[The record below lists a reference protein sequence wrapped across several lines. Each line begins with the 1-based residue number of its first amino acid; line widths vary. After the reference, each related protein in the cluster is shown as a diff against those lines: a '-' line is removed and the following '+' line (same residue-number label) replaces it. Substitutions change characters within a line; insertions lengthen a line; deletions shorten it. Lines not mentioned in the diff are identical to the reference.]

1 MANKR
6 TFGWVQ
12 NPGDLS
18 KLKKVVS
25 SLLFD
30 SKDNKWLRNERLP
43 LLLKYKLISS
53 SDYNDF
59 IKFLSSQSICIPYRI
74 LKGKGVKNGEKRSDA
89 ICTGIFQAIIDG
101 QYNKTYKDNKG
112 KSDTFKKPYV
122 DDWSADGYLRWA
134 ISCGLLEYDEK
145 SDSCYISKLGKAL
158 ALSTDGSKEEYDAL
172 SIALLSYPPVCRI
185 LSLLKEKDEQTKFE
199 LGSQLGFKGEL
210 GFTSIPQDIYLCE
223 YNEALTAKDKEDVRR
238 NREGDSDKY
247 ARGIA
252 SWCSQMNWVET
263 SRKKVTGS
271 YRKKQYSADLQ
282 AFSITRLGELALIKA
297 KGNSRHPKIPKN
309 VLFQMLASNKASG
322 ADYLRYLRASIIKIL
337 EPSPKSLEQLKEALK
352 GYQLDI
358 KEDAIE
364 DVIIDNIKGLVSI
377 GINITNNKGKYKLED
392 KIEKL
397 LLPPR
402 TSCIKD
408 KVNDIVDRVRAKLK
422 NIDHKYLILIS
433 LAYSNETERTKK
445 NSDARDFE
453 IQTAEL
459 FTKELGF
466 NGIRLGES
474 NKPNVLIS
482 FGANGTIIDNKSYK
496 DGFNIPR
503 VTSDQM
509 IRYINENNQRTTQ
522 LNPNEWWKNFDSSV
536 SNYTFLF
543 VTSFLKGSFK
553 NQIEYISNATN
564 GTRGAA
570 INVENLL
577 YISEDIKSG
586 KIKQSDFYSEF
597 KNDEIVYPI

>member
-25 SLLFD
+25 VFLFD
-30 SKDNKWLRNERLP
+30 SKDNKWLRNEKLP

-59 IKFLSSQSICIPYRI
+59 IKSLSSQSICIPYQI
-74 LKGKGVKNGEKRSDA
+74 LKGKGAKGKRSDA
-89 ICTGIFQAIIDG
+89 LCTGIVQAIIDG
-101 QYNKTYKDNKG
+101 QQNRTYIDDKG
-112 KSDTFKKPYV
+112 KSTTFKKPFV

-145 SDSCYISKLGKAL
+145 SDSCYISELGKAL
-158 ALSTDGSKEEYDAL
+158 ALSTDGSKEEYDTL

-210 GFTSIPQDIYLCE
+210 GFTSIPQDIYLCDFS
-223 YNEALTAKDKEDVRR
+223 EALTTAEKSAVRS
-238 NREGDSDKY
+238 NLEGDSDKY

-252 SWCSQMNWVET
+252 SWCSQMNWVES
-263 SRKKVTGS
+263 SRKQVTGS
-271 YRKKQYSADLQ
+271 YRRKQYSADLQ
-282 AFSITRLGELALIKA
+282 AFSITRLGEKALIKA
-297 KGNSRHPKIPKN
+297 KGNSSNPKIPKN
-309 VLFQMLASNKASG
+309 VLFQMLASNKTSG
-322 ADYLRYLRASIIKIL
+322 ADYLRYLRSSIIKVL
-337 EPSPKSLEQLKEALK
+337 EPSPKSLGQLKEALK

-358 KEDAIE
+358 DEDT
-364 DVIIDNIKGLVSI
+364 IIDNIQGLVSI
-377 GINITNNKGKYKLED
+377 GINITNNKDKYKLED

-397 LLPPR
+397 YLPPR
-402 TSCIKD
+402 SSCVKD
-408 KVNDIVDRVRAKLK
+408 EVNDIVDRVRVKLK
-422 NIDHKYLILIS
+422 HVDHKYLILIS

-474 NKPNVLIS
+474 NKPDVLIS

-503 VTSDQM
+503 ATSDQM

-536 SNYTFLF
+536 LNYTFLF

-553 NQIEYISNATN
+553 NQIEYISKATN

-586 KIKQSDFYSEF
+586 NIKQSDFYSEF
-597 KNDEIVYPI
+597 KNDEIVYSI

>member
-1 MANKR
+1 M
-6 TFGWVQ
+6 
-12 NPGDLS
+12 
-18 KLKKVVS
+18 VS
-25 SLLFD
+25 VFIFD
-30 SKDNKWLRNERLP
+30 SKENRWLRNEKLP

-59 IKFLSSQSICIPYRI
+59 IKSLSSQSICIPYQI
-74 LKGKGVKNGEKRSDA
+74 LKGKGAKGKRSDA
-89 ICTGIFQAIIDG
+89 LCTGIIQAIIDG
-101 QYNKTYKDNKG
+101 QRNRTYKDDKG
-112 KSDTFKKPYV
+112 KSATFKKPYV

-145 SDSCYISKLGKAL
+145 SDSCYISELGKVL
-158 ALSTDGSKEEYDAL
+158 ALSIDGSKEEYDTL

-185 LSLLKEKDEQTKFE
+185 LSLLQQKDDQTKFE

-210 GFTSIPQDIYLCE
+210 GFTSIPQDIYLCD
-223 YNEALTAKDKEDVRR
+223 YNEALTAEDKEDVRS
-238 NREGDSDKY
+238 NLEGDSDKY

-252 SWCSQMNWVET
+252 SWCSKMNWVES

-271 YRKKQYSADLQ
+271 YRKKQYTADLQ
-282 AFSITRLGELALIKA
+282 AFSITRLGEKALIKA
-297 KGNSRHPKIPKN
+297 KGNSSNPKIPKN
-309 VLFQMLASNKASG
+309 VLFQMLASNKNSG
-322 ADYLRYLRASIIKIL
+322 ADYLRYLRASIIKAL
-337 EPSPKSLEQLKEALK
+337 EPSPKSLGQLKEALK
-352 GYQLDI
+352 NYQLDI
-358 KEDAIE
+358 DEDT
-364 DVIIDNIKGLVSI
+364 IIDNIQGLVSI
-377 GINITNNKGKYKLED
+377 GINITKHKDKYKLED

-397 LLPPR
+397 DLPPR
-402 TSCIKD
+402 ASCVKD
-408 KVNDIVDRVRAKLK
+408 KVNDIVDRVRVKLK

-474 NKPNVLIS
+474 NKPDVLIS

-543 VTSFLKGSFK
+543 VTSFLIGKFK

>member
-1 MANKR
+1 MDNKK

-25 SLLFD
+25 VFLYD
-30 SKDNKWLRNERLP
+30 SKENKWLRNEKLP
-43 LLLKYKLISS
+43 FLLKYSLISDG
-53 SDYNDF
+53 DYNIF
-59 IKFLSSQSICIPYRI
+59 IGYLSSQNIAIPNKI
-74 LKGKGVKNGEKRSDA
+74 LKGKGVAKGGTRRDS
-89 ICTGIFQAIIDG
+89 ICTGIIQAIIDG
-101 QYNKTYKDNKG
+101 QQKRTYKDDKG
-112 KSDTFKKPYV
+112 KSATFKKPFI

-145 SDSCYISKLGKAL
+145 SESCYISDLGKTL

-210 GFTSIPQDIYLCE
+210 GFTSIPQEVYLCD
-223 YNEALTAKDKEDVRR
+223 YCEALPGEKSKVRSDL
-238 NREGDSDKY
+238 EGDSDKY

-252 SWCSQMNWVET
+252 SWCAQMKWVES

-271 YRKKQYSADLQ
+271 YRKKQYSANLQ
-282 AFSITRLGELALIKA
+282 TFSITRLGEKALIKA
-297 KGNSRHPKIPKN
+297 KGNSSNPKVPKN
-309 VLFQMLASNKASG
+309 VLFQMLASNKTSG
-322 ADYLRYLRASIIKIL
+322 ADYLRYLRASIIKVL
-337 EPSPKSLEQLKEALK
+337 EPSPKSLGQIKEALK

-358 KEDAIE
+358 DEDT
-364 DVIIDNIKGLVSI
+364 IIDNIQGLVSI
-377 GINITNNKGKYKLED
+377 GINITNHKDKYKLED

-397 LLPPR
+397 DLPPR
-402 TSCIKD
+402 SSCVKD
-408 KVNDIVDRVRAKLK
+408 EVNDIVDRVRVKLK

-433 LAYSNETERTKK
+433 LAYSDETERTKK

-474 NKPNVLIS
+474 NKPDVLIS

-570 INVENLL
+570 INVESLL

>member
-25 SLLFD
+25 VFLFD
-30 SKDNKWLRNERLP
+30 SKNNKWLRNERLP

-59 IKFLSSQSICIPYRI
+59 IKYLSSKKITIPYRI
-74 LKGKGVKNGEKRSDA
+74 LKGKGVKKGEKRSDA

-112 KSDTFKKPYV
+112 KSATFKKPYV

-145 SDSCYISKLGKAL
+145 SDSCYISELGKTL
-158 ALSTDGSKEEYDAL
+158 ALSADESKEEYDTL

-185 LSLLKEKDEQTKFE
+185 LSLLQQKDDQTKFD
-199 LGSQLGFKGEL
+199 LGSNLGFKGEL
-210 GFTSIPQDIYLCE
+210 GFTSIPQDIYLCD
-223 YNEALTAKDKEDVRR
+223 YTEALTAKDKGKVRSSL
-238 NREGDSDKY
+238 EGDSDKY

-252 SWCSQMNWVET
+252 SWCSQMNWVES
-263 SRKKVTGS
+263 SRKRVTGS

-282 AFSITRLGELALIKA
+282 TFSITRLGEKALIKA
-297 KGNSRHPKIPKN
+297 KGNSSNPKIPKN
-309 VLFQMLASNKASG
+309 VLFQMLASNKNSG
-322 ADYLRYLRASIIKIL
+322 ADYLRYLRASIIKVL
-337 EPSPKSLEQLKEALK
+337 EPSPKSLGQIKEALK

-358 KEDAIE
+358 DEDT
-364 DVIIDNIKGLVSI
+364 IIDNIQGLVSI
-377 GINITNNKGKYKLED
+377 GINITNNKDKYKLED

-397 LLPPR
+397 DLPPR
-402 TSCIKD
+402 SSCVKD
-408 KVNDIVDRVRAKLK
+408 EVNDIVDRVRVKLK

-474 NKPNVLIS
+474 NKPDVLIS
-482 FGANGTIIDNKSYK
+482 FDANGTIIDNKSYK

-509 IRYINENNQRTTQ
+509 IRYINENKQRTTQ

>member
-1 MANKR
+1 MDKKKS
-6 TFGWVQ
+6 FGWVQ

-25 SLLFD
+25 VFLYD
-30 SKDNKWLRNERLP
+30 SKENKWLRNEKLP
-43 LLLKYKLISS
+43 FLLKYSLISDG
-53 SDYNDF
+53 DYNIF
-59 IKFLSSQSICIPYRI
+59 IGYLSSQNIAIPNKI
-74 LKGKGVKNGEKRSDA
+74 LKGKGVAKGGTRRDS
-89 ICTGIFQAIIDG
+89 ICTGIIQAIIDG
-101 QYNKTYKDNKG
+101 QQKRTYKDDKG
-112 KSDTFKKPYV
+112 KSATFKKPFI

-145 SDSCYISKLGKAL
+145 SESCYISDLGKTL

-210 GFTSIPQDIYLCE
+210 GFTSIPQEVYLCD
-223 YNEALTAKDKEDVRR
+223 YCEALPGEKSKVRSDL
-238 NREGDSDKY
+238 EGDSDKY

-252 SWCSQMNWVET
+252 SWCAQMKWVES

-271 YRKKQYSADLQ
+271 YRKKQYSANLQ
-282 AFSITRLGELALIKA
+282 TFSITRLGEKALIKA
-297 KGNSRHPKIPKN
+297 KGNSSNPKVPKN
-309 VLFQMLASNKASG
+309 VLFQMLASNKTSG
-322 ADYLRYLRASIIKIL
+322 ADYLRYLRASIIKVL
-337 EPSPKSLEQLKEALK
+337 EPSPKSLGQIKEALK

-358 KEDAIE
+358 DEDT
-364 DVIIDNIKGLVSI
+364 IIDNIQGLVSI
-377 GINITNNKGKYKLED
+377 GINITNHKDKYKLED

-397 LLPPR
+397 DLPPR
-402 TSCIKD
+402 SSCVKD
-408 KVNDIVDRVRAKLK
+408 EVNDIVDRVRVKLK

-433 LAYSNETERTKK
+433 LAYSDETERTKK

-474 NKPNVLIS
+474 NKPDVLIS

-570 INVENLL
+570 INVESLL

>member
-1 MANKR
+1 MANRR

-18 KLKKVVS
+18 KLKKMVS
-25 SLLFD
+25 VFIFD
-30 SKDNKWLRNERLP
+30 SKENRWLRNEKLP

-53 SDYNDF
+53 SDYNVF
-59 IKFLSSQSICIPYRI
+59 IKSLSSQSICIPYKI
-74 LKGKGVKNGEKRSDA
+74 LKGNRNKDL
-89 ICTGIFQAIIDG
+89 CTGIVQAIIDG
-101 QYNKTYKDNKG
+101 QYNRTYKDDKG
-112 KSDTFKKPYV
+112 KSATFKKPFV
-122 DDWSADGYLRWA
+122 DDWSAEGYLRWA

-145 SDSCYISKLGKAL
+145 SDSCYISELGKRL
-158 ALSTDGSKEEYDAL
+158 AKSIDKSKEEYETL
-172 SIALLSYPPVCRI
+172 SVALLSYPPVCRI

-199 LGSQLGFKGEL
+199 LGIQLGFKGEL
-210 GFTSIPQDIYLCE
+210 GFTSIPQEVYLCD
-223 YNEALTAKDKEDVRR
+223 YCEALPGEKSKVRS
-238 NREGDSDKY
+238 NLEGDSDKY

-252 SWCSQMNWVET
+252 SWCSQMNWVKSST
-263 SRKKVTGS
+263 KKVTGS

-282 AFSITRLGELALIKA
+282 AFSITRSGEKALIKA
-297 KGNSRHPKIPKN
+297 KGNSSNPKVPKN
-309 VLFQMLASNKASG
+309 VLFQMLASNKTSG
-322 ADYLRYLRASIIKIL
+322 ADYLRYLRASIIKVL
-337 EPSPKSLEQLKEALK
+337 EPSPKSLGQIKEALK

-358 KEDAIE
+358 DEDT
-364 DVIIDNIKGLVSI
+364 IIDNIQGLVSI
-377 GINITNNKGKYKLED
+377 GINITNHKDKYKLED

-397 LLPPR
+397 NLPPR
-402 TSCIKD
+402 SSCVKD
-408 KVNDIVDRVRAKLK
+408 EVNDIVDRVRVKLK

-474 NKPNVLIS
+474 NKPDVLIS
-482 FGANGTIIDNKSYK
+482 FGKDGTIIDNKSYK
-496 DGFNIPR
+496 DGFSIPKG
-503 VTSDQM
+503 TSDQM
-509 IRYINENNQRTTQ
+509 IRYINENKKKDSNI
-522 LNPNEWWKNFDSSV
+522 NPNEWWKNFDSSV

-553 NQIEYISNATN
+553 NQIDYISNVTN
-564 GTRGAA
+564 GTCGAA

>member
-1 MANKR
+1 MANRR

-18 KLKKVVS
+18 KLKKMVS
-25 SLLFD
+25 VFIFD
-30 SKDNKWLRNERLP
+30 SKENRWLRNEKLP

-53 SDYNDF
+53 SDYNVF
-59 IKFLSSQSICIPYRI
+59 IKSLSSQSICIPYKI
-74 LKGKGVKNGEKRSDA
+74 LKGNRNKDL
-89 ICTGIFQAIIDG
+89 CTGIVQAIIDG
-101 QYNKTYKDNKG
+101 QYNRTYKDDKG
-112 KSDTFKKPYV
+112 KSATFKKPFV
-122 DDWSADGYLRWA
+122 DDWSAEGYLRWA

-145 SDSCYISKLGKAL
+145 SDSCYISELGKRL
-158 ALSTDGSKEEYDAL
+158 AKSIDKSKEEYETL
-172 SIALLSYPPVCRI
+172 SVALLSYPPVCRI

-199 LGSQLGFKGEL
+199 LGIQLGFKGEL
-210 GFTSIPQDIYLCE
+210 GFTSIPQEVYLCD
-223 YNEALTAKDKEDVRR
+223 YCEALPGEKSKVRS
-238 NREGDSDKY
+238 NLEGDSDKY

-252 SWCSQMNWVET
+252 SWCSQMNWVKSST
-263 SRKKVTGS
+263 KKVTGS

-282 AFSITRLGELALIKA
+282 AFSITRSGEKALIKA
-297 KGNSRHPKIPKN
+297 KGNSSNPKVPKN
-309 VLFQMLASNKASG
+309 VLFQMLASNKTSG
-322 ADYLRYLRASIIKIL
+322 ADYLRYLRASIIKVL
-337 EPSPKSLEQLKEALK
+337 EPSPKSLGQIKEALK

-358 KEDAIE
+358 DEDT
-364 DVIIDNIKGLVSI
+364 IIDNIQGLVSI
-377 GINITNNKGKYKLED
+377 GINITNHKDKYKLED

-397 LLPPR
+397 DLPPR
-402 TSCIKD
+402 SSCVKD
-408 KVNDIVDRVRAKLK
+408 EVNDIVDRVRVKLK

-433 LAYSNETERTKK
+433 LAYSNETEKTKK

-474 NKPNVLIS
+474 NKPDVLIS

-570 INVENLL
+570 INVESLL

>member
-1 MANKR
+1 M
-6 TFGWVQ
+6 Q

-25 SLLFD
+25 VFLYD
-30 SKDNKWLRNERLP
+30 SKENKWLRNEKLP
-43 LLLKYKLISS
+43 FLLKYSLISDG
-53 SDYNDF
+53 DYNIF
-59 IKFLSSQSICIPYRI
+59 IGYLSSQNIAIPNKI
-74 LKGKGVKNGEKRSDA
+74 LKGKGVAKGGTRRDS
-89 ICTGIFQAIIDG
+89 ICTGIIQAIIDG
-101 QYNKTYKDNKG
+101 QQKRTYKDDKG
-112 KSDTFKKPYV
+112 KSATFKKPFI

-145 SDSCYISKLGKAL
+145 SESCYISNLGKTL

-210 GFTSIPQDIYLCE
+210 GFTSIPQEVYLCD
-223 YNEALTAKDKEDVRR
+223 YCEALPGEKSKVRSDL
-238 NREGDSDKY
+238 EGDSDKY

-252 SWCSQMNWVET
+252 SWCSQMKWVES

-271 YRKKQYSADLQ
+271 YRKKQYSANLQ
-282 AFSITRLGELALIKA
+282 TFSITRLGEKALIKA
-297 KGNSRHPKIPKN
+297 KGNSSNPKVPKN
-309 VLFQMLASNKASG
+309 VLFQMLASNKTSG
-322 ADYLRYLRASIIKIL
+322 ADYLRYLRASIIKVL
-337 EPSPKSLEQLKEALK
+337 EPSPKSLGQIKEALK

-358 KEDAIE
+358 DEDT
-364 DVIIDNIKGLVSI
+364 IIDNIQGLVSI
-377 GINITNNKGKYKLED
+377 GINITNHKDKYKLED

-397 LLPPR
+397 DLPPR
-402 TSCIKD
+402 SSCVKD
-408 KVNDIVDRVRAKLK
+408 EVNDIVDRVRVKLK

-433 LAYSNETERTKK
+433 LAYSDETERTKK

-474 NKPNVLIS
+474 NKPDVLIS
-482 FGANGTIIDNKSYK
+482 FGKNGTIIDNKSYK

-570 INVENLL
+570 INVESLL

>member
-12 NPGDLS
+12 NPGDLN
-18 KLKKVVS
+18 KLKKMVS
-25 SLLFD
+25 VFIFD
-30 SKDNKWLRNERLP
+30 SKENRWLRNEKLP
-43 LLLKYKLISS
+43 LLLKYKLINS
-53 SDYNDF
+53 SDYNVF
-59 IKFLSSQSICIPYRI
+59 IKSLSSQSICIPYKI
-74 LKGKGVKNGEKRSDA
+74 LKGKRNDTL
-89 ICTGIFQAIIDG
+89 CTGIVQAIIDG
-101 QYNKTYKDNKG
+101 QHNRTYKDDKG
-112 KSDTFKKPYV
+112 KSATFKKPFV
-122 DDWSADGYLRWA
+122 DDWSAEGYLRWA

-145 SDSCYISKLGKAL
+145 SDSCYISELGKRL
-158 ALSTDGSKEEYDAL
+158 AKSIDKSREEYETL

-210 GFTSIPQDIYLCE
+210 GFTSIPQDIYLCD
-223 YNEALTAKDKEDVRR
+223 YTEALTAKDKKEVRS
-238 NREGDSDKY
+238 NLEGDSDKY

-252 SWCSQMNWVET
+252 SWCSKMKWVES

-282 AFSITRLGELALIKA
+282 VFSITRLGEKALIKA
-297 KGNSRHPKIPKN
+297 KGNSSNPKIPKN
-309 VLFQMLASNKASG
+309 VLFQMLASNKTSG
-322 ADYLRYLRASIIKIL
+322 ADYLRYLRASIIKVL
-337 EPSPKSLEQLKEALK
+337 EPSPKSLGQLKEALK

-358 KEDAIE
+358 DEDT
-364 DVIIDNIKGLVSI
+364 IIDNIHGLISI
-377 GINITNNKGKYKLED
+377 GINITNNKDKYKLED

-397 LLPPR
+397 ELPPR
-402 TSCIKD
+402 SSCVKD
-408 KVNDIVDRVRAKLK
+408 EVNDIVDRVRTKLK
-422 NIDHKYLILIS
+422 NVDHKYLILIS

-474 NKPNVLIS
+474 NKPDVLIS
-482 FGANGTIIDNKSYK
+482 FGKNGTIIDNKSYK
-496 DGFNIPR
+496 DGFSIPKG
-503 VTSDQM
+503 TSDQM

-586 KIKQSDFYSEF
+586 NIKQSDFYSEF

>member
-30 SKDNKWLRNERLP
+30 SKDNKWLRDKRLP
-43 LLLKYKLISS
+43 LLLKYNLISND
-53 SDYNDF
+53 DYYDF
-59 IKFLSSQSICIPYRI
+59 ISALSSQHIRIPYKL
-74 LKGKGVKNGEKRSDA
+74 LKGKGAGGARRNA
-89 ICTGIFQAIIDG
+89 ICTGIVQAIIDG
-101 QYNKTYKDNKG
+101 QQERTYKDDKG
-112 KSDTFKKPYV
+112 KSVTLKKPYV

-158 ALSTDGSKEEYDAL
+158 ALSTDGTKEEYDAL

-210 GFTSIPQDIYLCE
+210 GFTSIPQEVYLCD
-223 YNEALTAKDKEDVRR
+223 YCEALPGGKSKVRSDL
-238 NREGDSDKY
+238 EGDSDKY

-252 SWCSQMNWVET
+252 SWCSQMNWVES

-271 YRKKQYSADLQ
+271 YRRKQYSADLQ
-282 AFSITRLGELALIKA
+282 AFSITRLGEKALIKA
-297 KGNSRHPKIPKN
+297 KGNSSNAKIPKN
-309 VLFQMLASNKASG
+309 VLFQMLASNKTSG
-322 ADYLRYLRASIIKIL
+322 ADYLRYLRASIIKVL
-337 EPSPKSLEQLKEALK
+337 EPSPKSLGQLKEALK

-358 KEDAIE
+358 DEDT
-364 DVIIDNIKGLVSI
+364 IIDNIHGLVSI
-377 GINITNNKGKYKLED
+377 GINITNNKDKYKLED

-397 LLPPR
+397 DLPPR
-402 TSCIKD
+402 SSCVKD
-408 KVNDIVDRVRAKLK
+408 EVNDIVDRVRVKLK

-474 NKPNVLIS
+474 NKPDVLIS

-564 GTRGAA
+564 GTCGAA

-597 KNDEIVYPI
+597 KNDEIVYSI

>member
-1 MANKR
+1 M
-6 TFGWVQ
+6 
-12 NPGDLS
+12 
-18 KLKKVVS
+18 
-25 SLLFD
+25 
-30 SKDNKWLRNERLP
+30 
-43 LLLKYKLISS
+43 
-53 SDYNDF
+53 
-59 IKFLSSQSICIPYRI
+59 
-74 LKGKGVKNGEKRSDA
+74 
-89 ICTGIFQAIIDG
+89 
-101 QYNKTYKDNKG
+101 
-112 KSDTFKKPYV
+112 
-122 DDWSADGYLRWA
+122 
-134 ISCGLLEYDEK
+134 EYDEK
-145 SDSCYISKLGKAL
+145 TDSCYISELGKAL
-158 ALSTDGSKEEYDAL
+158 ALSTDGSKEEYDTL

-210 GFTSIPQDIYLCE
+210 GFTSIPQDIYLCD
-223 YNEALTAKDKEDVRR
+223 YTEALTAKDKKDVRS
-238 NREGDSDKY
+238 NLEGDSDKY

-252 SWCSQMNWVET
+252 SWCSQMNWVES

-282 AFSITRLGELALIKA
+282 AFSITRLGEKALIKA
-297 KGNSRHPKIPKN
+297 KGNSSNPKIPKN
-309 VLFQMLASNKASG
+309 VLFQMLASNKTSG
-322 ADYLRYLRASIIKIL
+322 ADYLRYLRASIIKVL
-337 EPSPKSLEQLKEALK
+337 EPSPKSLGQLKEALK

-358 KEDAIE
+358 DEDT
-364 DVIIDNIKGLVSI
+364 IIDNIHGLVSI
-377 GINITNNKGKYKLED
+377 GINITNHKDKYKLED

-397 LLPPR
+397 ELPPR
-402 TSCIKD
+402 SSCVKD
-408 KVNDIVDRVRAKLK
+408 EVNDIVDRVRVKLK

-474 NKPNVLIS
+474 NKPDVLIS

-503 VTSDQM
+503 ATSDQM

-586 KIKQSDFYSEF
+586 IIKQSDFYSKF

>member
-1 MANKR
+1 MANRR

-18 KLKKVVS
+18 KLKKMVS
-25 SLLFD
+25 VFIFD
-30 SKDNKWLRNERLP
+30 SKENRWLRNEKLP

-53 SDYNDF
+53 SDYNVF
-59 IKFLSSQSICIPYRI
+59 IKSLSSQSICIPYKI
-74 LKGKGVKNGEKRSDA
+74 LKGNRNKDL
-89 ICTGIFQAIIDG
+89 CTGIVQAIIDG
-101 QYNKTYKDNKG
+101 QYNRTYKDDKG
-112 KSDTFKKPYV
+112 KSATFKKPFV
-122 DDWSADGYLRWA
+122 DDWSAEGYLRWA

-145 SDSCYISKLGKAL
+145 SDSCYISELGKRL
-158 ALSTDGSKEEYDAL
+158 AKSIDKSKEEYETL
-172 SIALLSYPPVCRI
+172 SVALLSYPPVCRI

-199 LGSQLGFKGEL
+199 LGIQLGFKGEL
-210 GFTSIPQDIYLCE
+210 GFTSIPQEVYLCD
-223 YNEALTAKDKEDVRR
+223 YCEALPGEKSKVRS
-238 NREGDSDKY
+238 NLEGDSDKY

-252 SWCSQMNWVET
+252 SWCSQMNWVKSST
-263 SRKKVTGS
+263 KKVTGS

-282 AFSITRLGELALIKA
+282 AFSITRSGEKALIKA
-297 KGNSRHPKIPKN
+297 KGNSSNPKVPKN
-309 VLFQMLASNKASG
+309 VLFQMLASNKTSG
-322 ADYLRYLRASIIKIL
+322 ADYLRYLRASIIKVL
-337 EPSPKSLEQLKEALK
+337 EPSPKSLGQIKEALK

-358 KEDAIE
+358 DEDT
-364 DVIIDNIKGLVSI
+364 IIDNIQGLVSI
-377 GINITNNKGKYKLED
+377 GINITNHKDKYKLED

-397 LLPPR
+397 NLPPR
-402 TSCIKD
+402 SSCVKD
-408 KVNDIVDRVRAKLK
+408 EVNDIVDRVRGKLK

-433 LAYSNETERTKK
+433 LAYSNETEKTKK

-474 NKPNVLIS
+474 NKPDVLIS
-482 FGANGTIIDNKSYK
+482 FDANGTIIDNKSYK

>member
-1 MANKR
+1 MDNKK

-25 SLLFD
+25 VFLYD
-30 SKDNKWLRNERLP
+30 SKENKWLRNEKLP
-43 LLLKYKLISS
+43 FLLKYSLISDG
-53 SDYNDF
+53 DYNIF
-59 IKFLSSQSICIPYRI
+59 IGYLSSQNIAIPNKI
-74 LKGKGVKNGEKRSDA
+74 LKGKGVAKGGTRRDS
-89 ICTGIFQAIIDG
+89 ICTGIIQAIIDG
-101 QYNKTYKDNKG
+101 QQKRTYKDDKG
-112 KSDTFKKPYV
+112 KSATFKKPFI

-145 SDSCYISKLGKAL
+145 SESCYISDLGKTL

-210 GFTSIPQDIYLCE
+210 GFTSIPQEVYLCD
-223 YNEALTAKDKEDVRR
+223 YCEALPGEKSKVRR
-238 NREGDSDKY
+238 DLEGDSDKY

-252 SWCSQMNWVET
+252 SWCSQMKWVES

-271 YRKKQYSADLQ
+271 YRKKQYSANLQ
-282 AFSITRLGELALIKA
+282 TFSITRLGEKALIKA
-297 KGNSRHPKIPKN
+297 KGNSSNPKVPKN
-309 VLFQMLASNKASG
+309 VLFQMLASNKTSG
-322 ADYLRYLRASIIKIL
+322 ADYLRYLRASIIKVL
-337 EPSPKSLEQLKEALK
+337 EPSPKSLGQIKEALK

-358 KEDAIE
+358 DEDT
-364 DVIIDNIKGLVSI
+364 IIDNIQGLVSI
-377 GINITNNKGKYKLED
+377 GINITNHKDKYKLED

-397 LLPPR
+397 DLPPR
-402 TSCIKD
+402 SSCVKD
-408 KVNDIVDRVRAKLK
+408 EVNDIVDRVRVKLK

-433 LAYSNETERTKK
+433 LAYSDETERTKK

-474 NKPNVLIS
+474 NKPDVLIS

-570 INVENLL
+570 INVESLL

>member
-1 MANKR
+1 MDNKK

-25 SLLFD
+25 VFLYD
-30 SKDNKWLRNERLP
+30 SKENKWLRNEKLP
-43 LLLKYKLISS
+43 FLLKYSLISDG
-53 SDYNDF
+53 DYNIF
-59 IKFLSSQSICIPYRI
+59 IGYLSSQNIAIPNKI
-74 LKGKGVKNGEKRSDA
+74 LKGKGVAKGGTRRDS
-89 ICTGIFQAIIDG
+89 ICTGIIQAIIDG
-101 QYNKTYKDNKG
+101 QQKRTYKDDKG
-112 KSDTFKKPYV
+112 KSATFKKPFI

-145 SDSCYISKLGKAL
+145 SESCYISDLGKTL

-210 GFTSIPQDIYLCE
+210 GFTSIPQEVYLCD
-223 YNEALTAKDKEDVRR
+223 YCEALPGEKSKVRSDL
-238 NREGDSDKY
+238 EGDSDKY

-252 SWCSQMNWVET
+252 SWCAQMKWVES

-271 YRKKQYSADLQ
+271 YRKKQYSANLQ
-282 AFSITRLGELALIKA
+282 SFSITRLGEKALIKA
-297 KGNSRHPKIPKN
+297 KGNSSNPKVPKN
-309 VLFQMLASNKASG
+309 VLFQMLASNKTSG
-322 ADYLRYLRASIIKIL
+322 ADYLRYLRASIIKVL
-337 EPSPKSLEQLKEALK
+337 EPSPKSLGQIKEALK

-358 KEDAIE
+358 DEDT
-364 DVIIDNIKGLVSI
+364 IIDNIQGLVSI
-377 GINITNNKGKYKLED
+377 GINITNHKDKYKLED

-397 LLPPR
+397 DLPPR
-402 TSCIKD
+402 SSCVKD
-408 KVNDIVDRVRAKLK
+408 EVNDIVDRVRVKLK

-433 LAYSNETERTKK
+433 LAYSDETERTKK

-474 NKPNVLIS
+474 NKPDVLIS

-570 INVENLL
+570 INVESLL

>member
-1 MANKR
+1 MDNKK

-25 SLLFD
+25 VFLYD
-30 SKDNKWLRNERLP
+30 SKENKWLRNEKLP
-43 LLLKYKLISS
+43 FLLKYSLISDG
-53 SDYNDF
+53 DYNIF
-59 IKFLSSQSICIPYRI
+59 IGYLSSQNIAIPNKI
-74 LKGKGVKNGEKRSDA
+74 LKGKGVAKGGTRRDS
-89 ICTGIFQAIIDG
+89 ICTGIIQAIIDG
-101 QYNKTYKDNKG
+101 QQKRTYKDDKG
-112 KSDTFKKPYV
+112 KSATFKKPFI

-145 SDSCYISKLGKAL
+145 SESCYISDLGKTL

-210 GFTSIPQDIYLCE
+210 GFTSIPQEVYLCD
-223 YNEALTAKDKEDVRR
+223 YCEALPGEKSKVRSDL
-238 NREGDSDKY
+238 EGDSDKY

-252 SWCSQMNWVET
+252 SWCSQMKWVES

-271 YRKKQYSADLQ
+271 YRKKQYSANLQ
-282 AFSITRLGELALIKA
+282 TFSITRLGEKALIKA
-297 KGNSRHPKIPKN
+297 KGNSSNPKVPKN
-309 VLFQMLASNKASG
+309 VLFQMLASNKTSG
-322 ADYLRYLRASIIKIL
+322 ADYLRYLRASIIKVL
-337 EPSPKSLEQLKEALK
+337 EPSPKSLGQIKEALK

-358 KEDAIE
+358 DEDT
-364 DVIIDNIKGLVSI
+364 IIDNIQGLVSI
-377 GINITNNKGKYKLED
+377 GINITNHKDKYKLED

-397 LLPPR
+397 DLPPR
-402 TSCIKD
+402 SSCVKD
-408 KVNDIVDRVRAKLK
+408 EVNDIVDRVRVKLK

-433 LAYSNETERTKK
+433 LAYSDETERTKK

-474 NKPNVLIS
+474 NKPDVLIS
-482 FGANGTIIDNKSYK
+482 FGKNGTIIDNKSYK

-570 INVENLL
+570 INVESLL

>member
-25 SLLFD
+25 VFLFD
-30 SKDNKWLRNERLP
+30 SKNNKWLRNERLP

-59 IKFLSSQSICIPYRI
+59 IKSLSNQSICISYQI
-74 LKGKGVKNGEKRSDA
+74 LKGKSAKGKRSDA
-89 ICTGIFQAIIDG
+89 LCTGVVQAIIDG
-101 QYNKTYKDNKG
+101 QQDRTYIDDKG
-112 KSDTFKKPYV
+112 KSSIFKKPYV
-122 DDWSADGYLRWA
+122 DDWSAEGYLRWA

-145 SDSCYISKLGKAL
+145 SDSCYISELGKAL
-158 ALSTDGSKEEYDAL
+158 ALSTDGSKEEYDTL

-185 LSLLKEKDEQTKFE
+185 LSLLQQKDDQTKFE

-210 GFTSIPQDIYLCE
+210 GFTSIPQDIYLCD
-223 YNEALTAKDKEDVRR
+223 YTEALTAKDKRDVRS
-238 NREGDSDKY
+238 NLEGDSDKY

-252 SWCSQMNWVET
+252 SWCSQMNWVES

-282 AFSITRLGELALIKA
+282 AFSITRLGEKALIKA
-297 KGNSRHPKIPKN
+297 KGNSSNPKIPKN
-309 VLFQMLASNKASG
+309 VLFQMLASNKNSG
-322 ADYLRYLRASIIKIL
+322 ADYLRYLRASIIKVL
-337 EPSPKSLEQLKEALK
+337 ELSPKSLGQIKEALK

-358 KEDAIE
+358 DEDT
-364 DVIIDNIKGLVSI
+364 IIDNIQGLVSI
-377 GINITNNKGKYKLED
+377 GINITNNKDKYKLED

-397 LLPPR
+397 DLPPR
-402 TSCIKD
+402 SSCVKD
-408 KVNDIVDRVRAKLK
+408 EVNDIVDRVRVKLK

-474 NKPNVLIS
+474 NKPDVLIS
-482 FGANGTIIDNKSYK
+482 FDANGTIIDNKSYK

-509 IRYINENNQRTTQ
+509 IRYINENKQRTTQ

>member
-1 MANKR
+1 MDNKK

-25 SLLFD
+25 VFLYD
-30 SKDNKWLRNERLP
+30 SKENKWLRNEKLP
-43 LLLKYKLISS
+43 FLLKYSLISDG
-53 SDYNDF
+53 DYNIF
-59 IKFLSSQSICIPYRI
+59 IGYLSSQNIAIPNKI
-74 LKGKGVKNGEKRSDA
+74 LKGKGVAKGGTRRDS
-89 ICTGIFQAIIDG
+89 ICSGIIQAIIDG
-101 QYNKTYKDNKG
+101 QQKRTYKDDKG
-112 KSDTFKKPYV
+112 KSATFKKPFI

-145 SDSCYISKLGKAL
+145 SESCYISDLGKTL

-210 GFTSIPQDIYLCE
+210 GFTSIPQEVYLCD
-223 YNEALTAKDKEDVRR
+223 YCEALPGEKSKVRSDL
-238 NREGDSDKY
+238 EGDSDKY

-252 SWCSQMNWVET
+252 SWCSQMKWVES

-271 YRKKQYSADLQ
+271 YRKKQYSANLQ
-282 AFSITRLGELALIKA
+282 TFSITRLGEKALIKA
-297 KGNSRHPKIPKN
+297 KGNSSNPKVPKN
-309 VLFQMLASNKASG
+309 VLFQMLASNKTSG
-322 ADYLRYLRASIIKIL
+322 ADYLRYLRASIIKAL
-337 EPSPKSLEQLKEALK
+337 EPSPKSLGQIKEALK

-358 KEDAIE
+358 DEDT
-364 DVIIDNIKGLVSI
+364 IIDNIQGLVSI
-377 GINITNNKGKYKLED
+377 GINITNHKDKYKLED

-397 LLPPR
+397 DLPPR
-402 TSCIKD
+402 SSCVKD
-408 KVNDIVDRVRAKLK
+408 EVNDIVDRVRVKLK

-433 LAYSNETERTKK
+433 LAYSDETERTKK

-474 NKPNVLIS
+474 NKPDVLIS

-509 IRYINENNQRTTQ
+509 IRYINENNQRSTQ

-570 INVENLL
+570 INVESLL

>member
-25 SLLFD
+25 SLLFN

-43 LLLKYKLISS
+43 LLLKYNLISNA
-53 SDYNDF
+53 DYGDF
-59 IKFLSSQSICIPYRI
+59 INDLSSQHIRIPYKL
-74 LKGKGVKNGEKRSDA
+74 LKGKGAGGTRRDA
-89 ICTGIFQAIIDG
+89 ICTGIVQAIIDG
-101 QYNKTYKDNKG
+101 QQNRTYKDDKG
-112 KSDTFKKPYV
+112 NSATFKKPFV
-122 DDWSADGYLRWA
+122 DDWSAEGYLRWA

-145 SDSCYISKLGKAL
+145 TDSCYISELGKAL
-158 ALSTDGSKEEYDAL
+158 ALSTDGSKEEYDTL

-210 GFTSIPQDIYLCE
+210 GFTSIPQDIYLCD
-223 YNEALTAKDKEDVRR
+223 YTEALTAKDKKDVRS
-238 NREGDSDKY
+238 NLEGDSDKY

-252 SWCSQMNWVET
+252 SWCSQMNWVES

-282 AFSITRLGELALIKA
+282 AFSITRLGEKALIKA
-297 KGNSRHPKIPKN
+297 KGNSSNPKIPKN
-309 VLFQMLASNKASG
+309 VLFQMLASNKTSG
-322 ADYLRYLRASIIKIL
+322 ADYLRYLRASIIKVL
-337 EPSPKSLEQLKEALK
+337 EPSPKSLGQLKEALK

-358 KEDAIE
+358 DEDT
-364 DVIIDNIKGLVSI
+364 IIDNIHGLVSI
-377 GINITNNKGKYKLED
+377 GINITNHKDKYKLED

-397 LLPPR
+397 DLPPR
-402 TSCIKD
+402 SSCVKD
-408 KVNDIVDRVRAKLK
+408 EVNDIVDRVRVKLK

-474 NKPNVLIS
+474 NKPDVLIS

-503 VTSDQM
+503 AISDQM

-586 KIKQSDFYSEF
+586 NIKQSDFYSKF

>member
-12 NPGDLS
+12 NPGDLN
-18 KLKKVVS
+18 KLKKMVS
-25 SLLFD
+25 VFIFD
-30 SKDNKWLRNERLP
+30 SKENRWLRNEKLP

-53 SDYNDF
+53 SDYNVF
-59 IKFLSSQSICIPYRI
+59 IKSLSSQSICIPYKI
-74 LKGKGVKNGEKRSDA
+74 LKGKRNDA
-89 ICTGIFQAIIDG
+89 LCTGIVQAIIDG
-101 QYNKTYKDNKG
+101 QHNRTYKDDKG
-112 KSDTFKKPYV
+112 KSATFKKPFV
-122 DDWSADGYLRWA
+122 DDWSAEGYLRWA

-145 SDSCYISKLGKAL
+145 SDSCYISELGERL
-158 ALSTDGSKEEYDAL
+158 AKSIDKSREEYETL
-172 SIALLSYPPVCRI
+172 SFALLSYPPVCRI

-199 LGSQLGFKGEL
+199 LGIQLGFKGEL
-210 GFTSIPQDIYLCE
+210 GFTSIPQDIYLCD
-223 YNEALTAKDKEDVRR
+223 YTEALTNKDKEKVRR
-238 NREGDSDKY
+238 NLEGDSDKY

-252 SWCSQMNWVET
+252 SWCSQMNWVES
-263 SRKKVTGS
+263 SRKRVTGS

-282 AFSITRLGELALIKA
+282 AFSITRLGEKALIKA
-297 KGNSRHPKIPKN
+297 KGNSSNPKIPKI
-309 VLFQMLASNKASG
+309 VLFQMLASNKNSG
-322 ADYLRYLRASIIKIL
+322 ANYLRYLRASIIKVL
-337 EPSPKSLEQLKEALK
+337 EPSPKSLAQLKKALK
-352 GYQLDI
+352 SYQLYID
-358 KEDAIE
+358 EDT
-364 DVIIDNIKGLVSI
+364 IIDNIQGLVSI
-377 GINITNNKGKYKLED
+377 GINITNHKDKYKLED

-397 LLPPR
+397 DLPPR
-402 TSCIKD
+402 ASCVKD
-408 KVNDIVDRVRAKLK
+408 KVNDIVDRVRVKLK

-474 NKPNVLIS
+474 NKPDVLIS

-496 DGFNIPR
+496 DGFNISR

-509 IRYINENNQRTTQ
+509 IRYINENNQRTAQ
-522 LNPNEWWKNFDSSV
+522 LTPNEWWKNFDSSV

-543 VTSFLKGSFK
+543 VTSFLTGKFK

>member
-25 SLLFD
+25 VFLYD
-30 SKDNKWLRNERLP
+30 SKENKWLRNEKLP
-43 LLLKYKLISS
+43 FLLKYSLISDG
-53 SDYNDF
+53 DYNIF
-59 IKFLSSQSICIPYRI
+59 IGYLSSQNIAIPNKI
-74 LKGKGVKNGEKRSDA
+74 LKGKGVAKGGTRRDS
-89 ICTGIFQAIIDG
+89 ICTGIIQAIIDG
-101 QYNKTYKDNKG
+101 QQKRTYKDDKG
-112 KSDTFKKPYV
+112 KSATFKKPFI

-145 SDSCYISKLGKAL
+145 SESCYISDLGKTL

-210 GFTSIPQDIYLCE
+210 GFTSIPQEVYLCD
-223 YNEALTAKDKEDVRR
+223 YCEALPGEKSKVRSDL
-238 NREGDSDKY
+238 EGDSDKY

-252 SWCSQMNWVET
+252 SWCSQMKWVES

-271 YRKKQYSADLQ
+271 YRKKQYSANLQ
-282 AFSITRLGELALIKA
+282 TFSITRLGEKALIKA
-297 KGNSRHPKIPKN
+297 KGNSSNPKVPKN
-309 VLFQMLASNKASG
+309 VLFQMLASNKTSG
-322 ADYLRYLRASIIKIL
+322 ADYLRYLRASIIKVL
-337 EPSPKSLEQLKEALK
+337 EPSPKSLGQIKEALK

-358 KEDAIE
+358 DEDT
-364 DVIIDNIKGLVSI
+364 IIDNIQGLVSI
-377 GINITNNKGKYKLED
+377 GINITNHKDKYKLED

-397 LLPPR
+397 DLPPR
-402 TSCIKD
+402 SSCVKD
-408 KVNDIVDRVRAKLK
+408 EVNDIVDRVRVKLK

-433 LAYSNETERTKK
+433 LAYSDETERTKK

-474 NKPNVLIS
+474 NKPDVLIS
-482 FGANGTIIDNKSYK
+482 FGVNGTIIDNKSYK

-570 INVENLL
+570 INVESLL

>member
-12 NPGDLS
+12 NPGDLN
-18 KLKKVVS
+18 KLKKMVS
-25 SLLFD
+25 VFIFD
-30 SKDNKWLRNERLP
+30 SKENRWLRNEKLP

-59 IKFLSSQSICIPYRI
+59 IKSLSSQSICIPYQI
-74 LKGKGVKNGEKRSDA
+74 LKGKGAKGKRSDA
-89 ICTGIFQAIIDG
+89 LCTGIIQAIIDG
-101 QYNKTYKDNKG
+101 QRNRTYKDDKG
-112 KSDTFKKPYV
+112 KSATFKKPYV

-145 SDSCYISKLGKAL
+145 SDSCYISELGKAL
-158 ALSTDGSKEEYDAL
+158 ALSIDGSKEEYDTL

-185 LSLLKEKDEQTKFE
+185 LSLLQQKDDQTKFE

-210 GFTSIPQDIYLCE
+210 GFTSIPQDIYLCD
-223 YNEALTAKDKEDVRR
+223 YNEALTAEDKEDVRS
-238 NREGDSDKY
+238 NLEGDSDKY

-252 SWCSQMNWVET
+252 SWCSKMNWVES

-271 YRKKQYSADLQ
+271 YRKKQYTADLQ
-282 AFSITRLGELALIKA
+282 AFSITRLGEKALIKA
-297 KGNSRHPKIPKN
+297 KGNSSNPKIPKN
-309 VLFQMLASNKASG
+309 VLFQMLASNKNSG
-322 ADYLRYLRASIIKIL
+322 ADYLRYLRASIIKAL
-337 EPSPKSLEQLKEALK
+337 EPSPKSLGQLKEALK
-352 GYQLDI
+352 NYQLDI
-358 KEDAIE
+358 DEDT
-364 DVIIDNIKGLVSI
+364 IIDNIQGLVSI
-377 GINITNNKGKYKLED
+377 GINITKHKDKYKLED

-397 LLPPR
+397 DLPPR
-402 TSCIKD
+402 ASCVKD
-408 KVNDIVDRVRAKLK
+408 KVNDIIDRVRVKLK

-474 NKPNVLIS
+474 NKPDVLIS

-543 VTSFLKGSFK
+543 VTSFLIGKFK

>member
-12 NPGDLS
+12 NPGDLN
-18 KLKKVVS
+18 KLKKMVS
-25 SLLFD
+25 VFIFD
-30 SKDNKWLRNERLP
+30 SKENRWLRNEKLP
-43 LLLKYKLISS
+43 LLLKYKLINS
-53 SDYNDF
+53 SDYNVF
-59 IKFLSSQSICIPYRI
+59 IKSLSSQSICIPYKI
-74 LKGKGVKNGEKRSDA
+74 LKGKRNDTL
-89 ICTGIFQAIIDG
+89 CTGIVQAIIDG
-101 QYNKTYKDNKG
+101 QHNRTYKDDKG
-112 KSDTFKKPYV
+112 KSATFKKPFV
-122 DDWSADGYLRWA
+122 DDWSAEGYLRWA

-145 SDSCYISKLGKAL
+145 SDSCYISELGKRL
-158 ALSTDGSKEEYDAL
+158 AKSIDKSREEYETL

-210 GFTSIPQDIYLCE
+210 GFTSIPQDIYLCD
-223 YNEALTAKDKEDVRR
+223 YTEALTAKDKKEVRS
-238 NREGDSDKY
+238 NLEGDSDKY

-252 SWCSQMNWVET
+252 SWCSKMKWVES

-282 AFSITRLGELALIKA
+282 VFSITRLGEKALIKA
-297 KGNSRHPKIPKN
+297 KGNSSNPKIPKN
-309 VLFQMLASNKASG
+309 VLFQMLASNKTSG
-322 ADYLRYLRASIIKIL
+322 ADYLRYLRASIIKVL
-337 EPSPKSLEQLKEALK
+337 EPSPKSLGQLKEALK

-358 KEDAIE
+358 DEDT
-364 DVIIDNIKGLVSI
+364 IIDNIHGLISI
-377 GINITNNKGKYKLED
+377 GINITNNKDKYKLED

-397 LLPPR
+397 DLPPR
-402 TSCIKD
+402 SSCVKD
-408 KVNDIVDRVRAKLK
+408 EVNDIVDRVRTKLK
-422 NIDHKYLILIS
+422 NVDHKYLILIS

-474 NKPNVLIS
+474 NKPDVLIS
-482 FGANGTIIDNKSYK
+482 FGKNGTIIDNKSYK
-496 DGFNIPR
+496 DGFSIPKG
-503 VTSDQM
+503 TSDQM

-586 KIKQSDFYSEF
+586 NIKQSDFYSEF

>member
-25 SLLFD
+25 VFLFD
-30 SKDNKWLRNERLP
+30 SKDNKWLRNEKLP

-59 IKFLSSQSICIPYRI
+59 IKSLSSQSICIPYQI
-74 LKGKGVKNGEKRSDA
+74 LKGKGAKGKRSDA
-89 ICTGIFQAIIDG
+89 LCTGIVQAIIDG
-101 QYNKTYKDNKG
+101 QQNRTYIDDKG
-112 KSDTFKKPYV
+112 KSTTFKKPFV

-145 SDSCYISKLGKAL
+145 SDSCYISELGKAL
-158 ALSTDGSKEEYDAL
+158 ALSTDGSKEEYDTL

-210 GFTSIPQDIYLCE
+210 GFTSIPQDIYLCDFS
-223 YNEALTAKDKEDVRR
+223 EALTTAEKSAVRS
-238 NREGDSDKY
+238 NLEGDSDKY

-252 SWCSQMNWVET
+252 SWCSQMNWVES
-263 SRKKVTGS
+263 SRKQVTGS
-271 YRKKQYSADLQ
+271 YRRKQYSADLQ
-282 AFSITRLGELALIKA
+282 AFSITRLGEKALIKA
-297 KGNSRHPKIPKN
+297 KGNSSNPKIPKN
-309 VLFQMLASNKASG
+309 VLFQMLASNKTSG
-322 ADYLRYLRASIIKIL
+322 ADYLRYLRSSIIKVL
-337 EPSPKSLEQLKEALK
+337 EPSPKSLGQLKEALK

-358 KEDAIE
+358 DEDT
-364 DVIIDNIKGLVSI
+364 IIDNIQGLVSI
-377 GINITNNKGKYKLED
+377 GINITNNKDKYKLED

-397 LLPPR
+397 YLPPR
-402 TSCIKD
+402 SSCVKD
-408 KVNDIVDRVRAKLK
+408 EVNDIVDRVRVKLK
-422 NIDHKYLILIS
+422 HVDHKYLILIS

-474 NKPNVLIS
+474 NKPDVLIS

-503 VTSDQM
+503 ATSDQM

-586 KIKQSDFYSEF
+586 NIKQSDFYSEF
-597 KNDEIVYPI
+597 KNDEIVYSI